1 MWQQQKQQ
9 ALLGDRAAHDTLV
22 ESLEGTIQDLQ
33 AMKRQIVLHQ
43 NSVVPAGKLADDVL
57 VHIFEY
63 CSPTGSRLATQATT
77 YWTGDIEAHVMLA
90 FS

>member
-1 MWQQQKQQ
+1 MWQQQKQK

-33 AMKRQIVLHQ
+33 AVKRQIVLHQ

-63 CSPTGSRLATQATT
+63 CSPTGSRLAT
-77 YWTGDIEAHVMLA
+77 
-90 FS
+90 